1 MSKMINP
8 RYEKNKVAYLGNDFI
23 RYSNALQPLDEFEIN
38 LFIYLSY
45 KAKENACAKE
55 GGWSEPIE
63 IDMKKYYDGIGY
75 KKSWFDYTKKE
86 RITIYRKLKRLQK
99 KVFEVKTQEYM
110 EVVNDVEQYDYEYTS
125 FSYLSKISYSE
136 NTGILN
142 VVMNAETQKFLN
154 NCDKNFTPILFKNI
168 ISLKNKHAKLLYI
181 FFRSYKNGIPQN
193 RGTSYTLEHIRQVL
207 GLENEYQK
215 WYDFKRNVLIKAIKE
230 INEKTDILVIGKRDI
245 YYKGLAGR
253 EVEDISAHEY
263 AEIVVNSMAQK
274 GSRGKSIEKIFF
286 HVSNNDKNV
295 TDNLED
301 EVFKIEDEEY

>member
-8 RYEKNKVAYLGNDFI
+8 KYEKNKIAYLSNDFI
-23 RYSNALQPLDEFEIN
+23 RYSNALQPLDDSEIN

-45 KAKENACAKE
+45 KAKENACVKE
-55 GGWSEPIE
+55 NGWSEPIE
-63 IDMKKYYDGIGY
+63 IDMKKYYEGVYNQDWTHQTKEYRAKIY
-75 KKSWFDYTKKE
+75 K
-86 RITIYRKLKRLQK
+86 RLKRLQRK
-99 KVFEVKTQEYM
+99 AFEVKTPEYL
-110 EVVNDVEQYDYEYTS
+110 EVVNDVKYYEYEYTS
-125 FSYLSKISYSE
+125 FGYLSKISYSE

-181 FFRSYKNGIPQN
+181 FFRSYRDGIPQN
-193 RGTSYTLEHIRQVL
+193 KGTSYTLEHIKQVL
-207 GLENEYQK
+207 GLEDKYPK
-215 WYDFKRNVLIKAIKE
+215 WADFKRNVLIKAIKE
-230 INEKTDILVIGKRDI
+230 INEKTDILIIGKRDV
-245 YYKGLAGR
+245 YYKSLAGR

-274 GSRGKSIEKIFF
+274 ASRGKSIEKIFF